1 MVGNMNTELELKAM
15 LEDLIKQYQIK
26 HYAVQRSMYFAGV
39 EVRMYSNDIRWYAEG
54 HFSVNDFL
62 NNKEKVIKD
71 LEDLHKLYLIGP
83 EQTKSC

>member
-1 MVGNMNTELELKAM
+1 MNAELQLKAM

-26 HYAVQRSMYFAGV
+26 HYAIHRSMYFAGV

-54 HFSVNDFL
+54 HFGVIDFI

-83 EQTKSC
+83 EQTKNC

>member
-1 MVGNMNTELELKAM
+1 MNAELELKAM
-15 LEDLIKQYQIK
+15 IEDLISQYNIK

-54 HFSVNDFL
+54 HFGVIDFF

-71 LEDLHKLYLIGP
+71 LEDLHKLYLMGP
-83 EQTKSC
+83 ENAQ

>member
-1 MVGNMNTELELKAM
+1 MNAELELKAM
-15 LEDLIKQYQIK
+15 IEGLISQYNIK

-71 LEDLHKLYLIGP
+71 LEDLHKLYLMGP
-83 EQTKSC
+83 ENAQ